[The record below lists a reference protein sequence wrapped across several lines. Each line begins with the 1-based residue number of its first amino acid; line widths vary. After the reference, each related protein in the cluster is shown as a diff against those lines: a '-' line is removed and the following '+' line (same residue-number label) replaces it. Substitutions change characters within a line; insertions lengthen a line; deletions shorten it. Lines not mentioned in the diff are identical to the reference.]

1 MHARVNR
8 HTRKRATRFVSLQA
22 RDLSH
27 LICACPE
34 MGAHKTSDRI
44 QSIVYILRRSAF
56 FTFVYAHAH
65 TCMHAAES
73 TYARAQAWQQQQE
86 KAEGAAEQS
95 DKLKEGWR
103 VLVQGRRMGSRGV
116 TSVSA

>member
-1 MHARVNR
+1 MGFRPSVLMDNRLVCDRSPQAYDMNACMHVSTLFM
-8 HTRKRATRFVSLQA
+8 HT
-22 RDLSH
+22 
-27 LICACPE
+27 
-34 MGAHKTSDRI
+34 
-44 QSIVYILRRSAF
+44 
-56 FTFVYAHAH
+56 H

-116 TSVSA
+116 TNVSA

>member
-1 MHARVNR
+1 MKRPRGYSRLCASYAAVPSSPLFMH
-8 HTRKRATRFVSLQA
+8 T
-22 RDLSH
+22 
-27 LICACPE
+27 
-34 MGAHKTSDRI
+34 
-44 QSIVYILRRSAF
+44 
-56 FTFVYAHAH
+56 H

-103 VLVQGRRMGSRGV
+103 VLVQGRRMGMRGV
-116 TSVSA
+116 FQRENSSAELREF